1 MAFLEDYALDG
12 YWAKCQGSTL
22 TQSRTTERRVST
34 EFHQNQ
40 PSVKQPQRKEMLP
53 PAPTPSHPVDSISDK
68 SYEERLDLDVL
79 LSDILHDNSML
90 TDERATT
97 SEVVKIK
104 EEFIPRDESPAAAH
118 EHIGQAPFVSE
129 ASGLAIVDA
138 MASLLSQ
145 GSVDLTEDEL
155 RSVFY
160 ECMPDIA
167 ELVSEIFAQETDTSS
182 STIVQ
187 TSPNIRV
194 APPQYSHSA
203 ASSCPMD
210 DSKHFIGTSPHYL
223 QHYLPLSPPCSPEMT
238 SNNNNNNTYTNVSYQ
253 PAAMT
258 PPISPHHTSSPMLI
272 DRLNPDL
279 GSCQTTTTTTGDSC
293 TKKPRRR
300 IMVRAGRPSPLT
312 SAPHRCPYDGCTKSY
327 SKSSHLKAHLRTHTG
342 EKPYQCG
349 WEDCGWKFARSDE
362 LTRHYRKHT
371 GDRPFK
377 CQQCERAFSRSD
389 HLSLHA
395 KKHL

>member
-12 YWAKCQGSTL
+12 YWAKFQDATS
-22 TQSRTTERRVST
+22 TQSRSIERRVST
-34 EFHQNQ
+34 DFQLNQ
-40 PSVKQPQRKEMLP
+40 SSVKPHKKETLP
-53 PAPTPSHPVDSISDK
+53 SPVDSISDK
-68 SYEERLDLDVL
+68 TYEERLDLDVL
-79 LSDILHDNSML
+79 LSDILHDNTML
-90 TDERATT
+90 TDERAMT
-97 SEVVKIK
+97 SSEVKIK
-104 EEFIPRDESPAAAH
+104 EEFPQRDESPAQ
-118 EHIGQAPFVSE
+118 IDQAPFVSE

-145 GSVDLTEDEL
+145 GSVDLSEDEL

-167 ELVSEIFAQETDTSS
+167 ELVSEIFAQETDTSAAT
-182 STIVQ
+182 STIVH
-187 TSPNIRV
+187 TTPNI
-194 APPQYSHSA
+194 PA
-203 ASSCPMD
+203 ASQFSSPAGPID
-210 DSKHFIGTSPHYL
+210 DSKHFIGTTTHYL
-223 QHYLPLSPPCSPEMT
+223 QHYLPLSPPCSPEMA
-238 SNNNNNNTYTNVSYQ
+238 SNNSTYANVSYQ

-258 PPISPHHTSSPMLI
+258 PPISPHQSHTPPMLI
-272 DRLNPDL
+272 DRMNPDF
-279 GSCQTTTTTTGDSC
+279 GSYPTTTTTVATTDFC
-293 TKKPRRR
+293 TKRPRRR

-377 CQQCERAFSRSD
+377 CQLCERAFSRSD